1 MTSKAIFATAAILA
15 SAGFA
20 LAPVPAAAS
29 MKTAAAALVSV
40 PGAADF
46 AGQMLEI
53 RVFENCR
60 QRNRR
65 VEIVVRP

>member
-1 MTSKAIFATAAILA
+1 MTSKAIFPTAAILA